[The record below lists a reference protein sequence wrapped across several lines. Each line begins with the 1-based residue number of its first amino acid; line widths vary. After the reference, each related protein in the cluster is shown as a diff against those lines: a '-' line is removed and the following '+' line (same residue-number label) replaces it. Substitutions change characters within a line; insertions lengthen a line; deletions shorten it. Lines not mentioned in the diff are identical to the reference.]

1 MDDLSRYKELKA
13 TILYHN
19 DRYYNQDNPEITDYE
34 YDMMMQELK
43 GLEQKHPEYITSDSP
58 TQKLVYSYVIM
69 CRCYHCRMYFLRK
82 M

>member
-1 MDDLSRYKELKA
+1 
-13 TILYHN
+13 
-19 DRYYNQDNPEITDYE
+19 
-34 YDMMMQELK
+34 MMMQELK

-58 TQKLVYSYVIM
+58 TQKVGGSAMVKLVYSYVIM